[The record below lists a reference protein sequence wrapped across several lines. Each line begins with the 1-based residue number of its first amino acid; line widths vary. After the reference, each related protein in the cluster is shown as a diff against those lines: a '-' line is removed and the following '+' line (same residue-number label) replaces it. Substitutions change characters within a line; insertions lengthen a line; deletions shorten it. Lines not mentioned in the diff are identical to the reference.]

1 MVLFSTDFRER
12 CRRRESLQNILER
25 LHTPLDLA
33 IWLEVSEETVRD
45 RIASRLQCQ
54 RLRFHHQRDAA
65 RIFAE
70 RPVCPYCDGP
80 LVRRNDDDA
89 AVLQKR
95 LEEFNAKTEPL
106 ADFYEKVARCIGS
119 MAIAIAMLFSRYFAP
134 DRAELGMIPIKNA
147 EEIEKM
153 RQACRTASEILDRV
167 SELDSAGNYRRRKST
182 RPRPIS
188 WQEAGVKS
196 AFLGYRLGH
205 RVFPGNIC
213 ISLNDE
219 IVHGI
224 GSQRRI
230 QYGDIVKL
238 DIGVIQDG
246 WVGDTATTVPV
257 GMIDDRIEQLAAGHG
272 EGAARAQSRWR
283 LKACGWAIFAPKSK
297 RKRCAISF
305 SVVREFVGHGVGRKL
320 HEEPQIPNY
329 GKRGS
334 GPKLKAG
341 MTLAIEPM
349 INLGTAAVRLLDDG
363 WTVCTAD
370 GMPSAHFEHTVLITK
385 DEPEILTWRGKTQL
399 K

>member
-1 MVLFSTDFRER
+1 
-12 CRRRESLQNILER
+12 
-25 LHTPLDLA
+25 
-33 IWLEVSEETVRD
+33 
-45 RIASRLQCQ
+45 
-54 RLRFHHQRDAA
+54 
-65 RIFAE
+65 
-70 RPVCPYCDGP
+70 
-80 LVRRNDDDA
+80 
-89 AVLQKR
+89 
-95 LEEFNAKTEPL
+95 
-106 ADFYEKVARCIGS
+106 
-119 MAIAIAMLFSRYFAP
+119 
-134 DRAELGMIPIKNA
+134 MIPIKSGK
-147 EEIEKM
+147 EIEKM
-153 RQACRTASEILDRV
+153 RRACRTASDILDQV
-167 SELDSAGNYRRRKST
+167 SELV
-182 RPRPIS
+182 RPGITTKEIDEAAADLM
-188 WQEAGVKS
+188 QEASVKS

-257 GMIDDRIEQLAAGHG
+257 GMIGERTEQLLRVTEKALSRAIAASFEGVRLGDLCAEIEREAMGHH
-272 EGAARAQSRWR
+272 
-283 LKACGWAIFAPKSK
+283 
-297 RKRCAISF
+297 F

-329 GKRGS
+329 GKPGS

-349 INLGTAAVRLLDDG
+349 INLGTASVRLLDDG

-370 GMPSAHFEHTVLITK
+370 GMPSAHFEHTILITD